1 MIDDDLFTC
10 DTPLGPTFDEFN
22 RLSRID
28 DDLFTYEVRIPGLS
42 CPPYDEPQCD
52 NLKNYD
58 HEVYERNLCY
68 DEEEKS
74 YAEAIDTDLFTRD
87 IPIFKTYEEYK
98 NAWIH
103 EWNKDVPWVPEEP
116 WSGNGVPY
124 EIVDHHC
131 VPFHLKSG
139 HVEWPTCHS
148 NDDGYCDGG
157 YLPGMIQNK
166 NIVYFQD
173 YEWHGGLEDGK
184 LKDKALMKKAEF
196 EES

>member
-1 MIDDDLFTC
+1 MKVIKKESEVLWLLMIDDDLFTC
-10 DTPLGPTFDEFN
+10 DTPFGPTFDEFN
-22 RLSRID
+22 RLSRMD

-42 CPPYDEPQCD
+42 CPSYDEPQCD
-52 NLKNYD
+52 NLENYD

-68 DEEEKS
+68 DEEAKS
-74 YAEAIDTDLFTRD
+74 YAEAIDTDLLTHD

-131 VPFHLKSG
+131 IPFHLKR
-139 HVEWPTCHS
+139 
-148 NDDGYCDGG
+148 
-157 YLPGMIQNK
+157 MIQNK

-173 YEWHGGLEDGK
+173 YEWYGGLEDGE